1 MGPVAAPAG
10 FRERPFAGL
19 VDGEEVLIDL
29 ELRGSTLER
38 LEVDGEAPGFPRF
51 LEAPRAD
58 DPFLRVRSAKPVT
71 LLDVDLQGER
81 RPKG

>member
-1 MGPVAAPAG
+1 
-10 FRERPFAGL
+10 
-19 VDGEEVLIDL
+19 
-29 ELRGSTLER
+29 
-38 LEVDGEAPGFPRF
+38 VDGEAPGFPRF

-81 RPKG
+81 RPGG